1 MNSYSSTD
9 VNIVCYFDSSIDFR
23 YCEYFSVT
31 RSVTKKGNQY
41 KGHKTQTKVVK
52 PRSSLNEVQ
61 PEPST
66 SNQTNVDQQ
75 LLKRKLPSDF
85 LKAMGI
91 ITPKKRPTRV
101 ETTPFTIKE
110 VSKSTYSDGISDTT
124 FEVKLS
130 NDYFGLPLSDIL
142 VGLHRMFDQVISE
155 TKSGFLQSDLGQVV
169 INHDGLDNP
178 IVVPLRKLKLL
189 TGKSIMEKVS
199 NVLNSEQHLS
209 LDASF
214 NISIGLIKLV
224 VGKSRYNIH
233 TNADKKKKKSIVT
246 IYNDDNICLQRA
258 IAVGWSKAVMISE
271 VEFAKLQESE
281 TNDFSKGKARKLNVV
296 MKYMK
301 TSPSFC
307 REVSKQYVYKRG
319 KKMVSSLQRKLTQ
332 EICDLVGISYEQ
344 PATLADLVQ
353 FESVLKINIC
363 IVSRQKGNK
372 CIIGQV
378 NDNKNKVFL
387 YLDNDHFD
395 VIHNITGFFNKAFCN
410 SCLVPFNRTTGHSCE
425 SYCSVCVDSNCQ
437 YDASSAHQ
445 CLDCH
450 YYCQSMD
457 CYQRHKQKNYVIVA
471 IDVVIVGLE
480 LI

>member
-1 MNSYSSTD
+1 M
-9 VNIVCYFDSSIDFR
+9 
-23 YCEYFSVT
+23 
-31 RSVTKKGNQY
+31 KKGIQY

-66 SNQTNVDQQ
+66 SNQTNVDRQ

-85 LKAMGI
+85 LKAMGVT
-91 ITPKKRPTRV
+91 TPKKRPTRV

-130 NDYFGLPLSDIL
+130 NDYFGLSLSDIL

-155 TKSGFLQSDLGQVV
+155 TKSGFSQSDLGRVV

-233 TNADKKKKKSIVT
+233 TNADKKKKS
-246 IYNDDNICLQRA
+246 
-258 IAVGWSKAVMISE
+258 
-271 VEFAKLQESE
+271 
-281 TNDFSKGKARKLNVV
+281 
-296 MKYMK
+296 
-301 TSPSFC
+301 
-307 REVSKQYVYKRG
+307 
-319 KKMVSSLQRKLTQ
+319 
-332 EICDLVGISYEQ
+332 
-344 PATLADLVQ
+344 
-353 FESVLKINIC
+353 
-363 IVSRQKGNK
+363 
-372 CIIGQV
+372 
-378 NDNKNKVFL
+378 
-387 YLDNDHFD
+387 
-395 VIHNITGFFNKAFCN
+395 
-410 SCLVPFNRTTGHSCE
+410 
-425 SYCSVCVDSNCQ
+425 
-437 YDASSAHQ
+437 
-445 CLDCH
+445 
-450 YYCQSMD
+450 QS
-457 CYQRHKQKNYVIVA
+457 
-471 IDVVIVGLE
+471 
-480 LI
+480 